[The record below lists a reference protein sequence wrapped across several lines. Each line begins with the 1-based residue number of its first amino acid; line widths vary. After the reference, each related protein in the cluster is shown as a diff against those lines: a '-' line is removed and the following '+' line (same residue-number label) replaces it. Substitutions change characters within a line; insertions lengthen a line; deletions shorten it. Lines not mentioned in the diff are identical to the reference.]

1 MWCIIYLD
9 TVLKYIKRGKS
20 MKKLTSILLSAIIML
35 TAVVGFD
42 LTAYA
47 GSYDTTA
54 KAKSYTLGTTT
65 TGYFSSNDRID
76 FLKVDVPQSGRIDF
90 TMEDSDDGYYIRI
103 YSSKNLDDYVN
114 SDVISISYNSNL
126 GKAYGTDYIYLV
138 AGTYYFRVCSQ
149 YYNQSSNYTLTTSF
163 TSANESFPESLDV
176 NNNIIGN
183 ANPISLDTT
192 YNGMLGENDDVDFYK
207 FNVTADAVIVNLKS
221 EKEISFRIYTLT
233 GEEVTSTYY
242 SRFNSSTNTATTSET
257 ISLSNG
263 TYCLKL
269 WRGYY
274 DKCFYSFSINSPHQ
288 HSYNYAY
295 TVKST
300 YTSQGYDVYT
310 CSCGASYTTNYKAV
324 KKLGKVNL
332 KSVSSARKN
341 HKIKAS
347 WDKKSGAN
355 GYQIYYSRNKNFKN
369 FSAKKIVKGGKT
381 TSYVG
386 KNFTK
391 GRKYYVKVRAYK
403 NVNGRK
409 IYGKW
414 SNVKTVK
421 CK

>member
-1 MWCIIYLD
+1 
-9 TVLKYIKRGKS
+9 

-47 GSYDTTA
+47 GAGSHDTTA
-54 KAKSYTLGTTT
+54 NAKSYTLGTTT

-90 TMEDSDDGYYIRI
+90 VSEGSDSYDI
-103 YSSKNLDDYVN
+103 YLYSAKDLDSYFAYV
-114 SDVISISYNSNL
+114 SVYYNSNL
-126 GKAYGTDYIYLV
+126 GKSYDEDFAYLV
-138 AGTYYFRVCSQ
+138 AGTYYFKVSGDS
-149 YYNQSSNYTLTTSF
+149 NENYTIRTSF
-163 TSANESFPESLDV
+163 TPANESFPESLDV

-183 ANPISLDTT
+183 ANPISLNAT
-192 YNGMLGENDDVDFYK
+192 YNGMLGENDDIDFYS
-207 FNVTADAVIVNLKS
+207 FTVPSGAQIINIKS
-221 EKEISFRIYTLT
+221 NASIDFSVYSTT
-233 GEEVTSTYY
+233 GEKIAGTWSAYKNNSTGI
-242 SRFNSSTNTATTSET
+242 AETSESV
-257 ISLSNG
+257 SLNAG
-263 TYCLKL
+263 TYCLKISKYG
-269 WRGYY
+269 RSDTY
-274 DKCFYSFSINSPHQ
+274 DCFYSFSINSPHQ

-310 CSCGASYTTNYKAV
+310 CSCGDSYTTNYKAV

-332 KSVSSARKN
+332 KSVSSTRKK
-341 HKIKAS
+341 HAIKAS
-347 WDKKSGAN
+347 WNKKSGAN

-369 FSAKKIVKGGKT
+369 LSAKKIVKGGKK

-409 IYGKW
+409 VYGKW

>member
-1 MWCIIYLD
+1 MWCIIYSD

-47 GSYDTTA
+47 GAGSHDTTA
-54 KAKSYTLGTTT
+54 NAKSYTLGTTT

-90 TMEDSDDGYYIRI
+90 VSEGSDSYDI
-103 YSSKNLDDYVN
+103 YLYSAKDLDSYFAYV
-114 SDVISISYNSNL
+114 SVYYNSNL
-126 GKAYGTDYIYLV
+126 GKSYDEDFAYLV
-138 AGTYYFRVCSQ
+138 AGTYYFKVSGDS
-149 YYNQSSNYTLTTSF
+149 NENYTIRTSF
-163 TSANESFPESLDV
+163 TPANESFPESLDV

-183 ANPISLDTT
+183 ANPISLNAT
-192 YNGMLGENDDVDFYK
+192 YNGMLGENDDIDFYS
-207 FNVTADAVIVNLKS
+207 FTVPSGAEIINIKS
-221 EKEISFRIYTLT
+221 NASIDFSVYSTT
-233 GEEVTSTYY
+233 GEKIAGTWSAYKNNSTGI
-242 SRFNSSTNTATTSET
+242 AETSESV
-257 ISLSNG
+257 SLNAG
-263 TYCLKL
+263 TYCLKISKYG
-269 WRGYY
+269 RSDTY
-274 DKCFYSFSINSPHQ
+274 DCFYSFSINSPHQ

-332 KSVSSARKN
+332 KSVSSARKK
-341 HKIKAS
+341 HTIKAS

-355 GYQIYYSRNKNFKN
+355 GYQIYYSRNKNFKKL
-369 FSAKKIVKGGKT
+369 SAKKIVKGGKK

-409 IYGKW
+409 VYGKW

>member
-1 MWCIIYLD
+1 
-9 TVLKYIKRGKS
+9 

-138 AGTYYFRVCSQ
+138 AGTYYFRVCSNN
-149 YYNQSSNYTLTTSF
+149 YNQSSNYTLTTSF
-163 TSANESFPESLDV
+163 TPANESFPESLDV

-207 FNVTADAVIVNLKS
+207 FNVTADAVTVNLKS
-221 EKEISFRIYTLT
+221 EKVLSFCIYTLT
-233 GEEVTSTYY
+233 GEEVTSNYY

-257 ISLSNG
+257 ISLSSG

-332 KSVSSARKN
+332 KSVSSARKK
-341 HKIKAS
+341 HAIKAS

-355 GYQIYYSRNKNFKN
+355 GYQIYYSRNKNFKKL
-369 FSAKKIVKGGKT
+369 SAKKIVKGGKK

-409 IYGKW
+409 VYGKW

>member
-9 TVLKYIKRGKS
+9 TVLKYIKRGKG

-47 GSYDTTA
+47 GAGSYDTTA
-54 KAKSYTLGTTT
+54 NAKSYTLGTTT

-76 FLKVDVPQSGRIDF
+76 FLKVNVPQSGRIDF
-90 TMEDSDDGYYIRI
+90 TAEGTKSYSVCIYPSNATEDEVKHNYIGY
-103 YSSKNLDDYVN
+103 ND
-114 SDVISISYNSNL
+114 NL
-126 GKAYGTDYIYLV
+126 GKAYSECYAYLV
-138 AGTYYFRVCSQ
+138 AGTYYFKVSG
-149 YYNQSSNYTLTTSF
+149 YSNENYTIRTSF

-207 FNVTADAVIVNLKS
+207 FNVTADAVTVNLKS
-221 EKEISFRIYTLT
+221 EKVLSFCIYTLT
-233 GEEVTSTYY
+233 GEKVTSNYY
-242 SRFNSSTNTATTSET
+242 SDFNSSTNTATTSET
-257 ISLSNG
+257 ISLSSG

-310 CSCGASYTTNYKAV
+310 CSCGDSYTTNYKAV

-332 KSVSSARKN
+332 KSVSSARKK
-341 HKIKAS
+341 HTIKAS

-355 GYQIYYSRNKNFKN
+355 GYQIYYSRNKNFKKL
-369 FSAKKIVKGGKT
+369 SAKKIVKGGKK

-409 IYGKW
+409 VYGKW
-414 SNVKTVK
+414 SNVKIVK

>member
-1 MWCIIYLD
+1 
-9 TVLKYIKRGKS
+9 

-47 GSYDTTA
+47 GAGSYDTIA

-65 TGYFSSNDRID
+65 TGYFSSNDMID

-90 TMEDSDDGYYIRI
+90 IAEGTGVYRI
-103 YSSKNLDDYVN
+103 YIYPSNATEDKVDYN
-114 SDVISISYNSNL
+114 YIGYNDNL
-126 GKAYGTDYIYLV
+126 GKAYSECCAYLV
-138 AGTYYFRVCSQ
+138 AGTYYFKVSG
-149 YYNQSSNYTLTTSF
+149 SSNENYTIRTSF
-163 TSANESFPESLDV
+163 TPANESFPESLDV

-192 YNGMLGENDDVDFYK
+192 YNGMLGKNDDIDFYS
-207 FNVTADAVIVNLKS
+207 FTVPSGTQIINISANENVYFSVYS
-221 EKEISFRIYTLT
+221 MT
-233 GEEVTSTYY
+233 GEKIAGRWYVSKNDSTGV
-242 SRFNSSTNTATTSET
+242 ASESESV
-257 ISLSNG
+257 SLDAG
-263 TYCLKL
+263 TYCLKIEK
-269 WRGYY
+269 GYA
-274 DKCFYSFSINSPHQ
+274 CFYSFSINSPHQ

-332 KSVSSARKN
+332 KSVSSARKK
-341 HKIKAS
+341 HAIKAS
-347 WDKKSGAN
+347 WNKKSGAN

-369 FSAKKIVKGGKT
+369 LSAKKIVKGGKK

-391 GRKYYVKVRAYK
+391 GKKYYVKVRAYK

-409 IYGKW
+409 VYGKW

>member
-90 TMEDSDDGYYIRI
+90 VSEGSDSYDI
-103 YSSKNLDDYVN
+103 YLYSAKDLDSYFAYV
-114 SDVISISYNSNL
+114 SVYYNSNL
-126 GKAYGTDYIYLV
+126 GKSYDEDFAYLV
-138 AGTYYFRVCSQ
+138 AGTYYFKVSGD
-149 YYNQSSNYTLTTSF
+149 SNEDYTIRTSF
-163 TSANESFPESLDV
+163 TPANESFPESLDV

-183 ANPISLDTT
+183 ANPISLNAT
-192 YNGMLGENDDVDFYK
+192 YNGMLGENDSIDFYS
-207 FNVTADAVIVNLKS
+207 FTVPSGAQIINIKS
-221 EKEISFRIYTLT
+221 NASIDFSVYSMT
-233 GEEVTSTYY
+233 GERIAGSWSAYKNNSTGM
-242 SRFNSSTNTATTSET
+242 AETSESV
-257 ISLSNG
+257 SLNAG
-263 TYCLKL
+263 TYCLKISKY
-269 WRGYY
+269 GSSDTY
-274 DKCFYSFSINSPHQ
+274 DCFYSFSINSPHQ

-332 KSVSSARKN
+332 KSISSARKR
-341 HKIKAS
+341 HTIKAS

-369 FSAKKIVKGGKT
+369 LSAKKIVKGGKK

-403 NVNGRK
+403 IVNGK
-409 IYGKW
+409 KVYGKW
-414 SNVKTVK
+414 SSVKSVK

>member
-1 MWCIIYLD
+1 
-9 TVLKYIKRGKS
+9 

-54 KAKSYTLGTTT
+54 NAKGYTLGTTT

-90 TMEDSDDGYYIRI
+90 VSEGSDSYHI
-103 YSSKNLDDYVN
+103 YLYSAKDLDSYFAYVG
-114 SDVISISYNSNL
+114 VYYNSNL
-126 GKAYGTDYIYLV
+126 GKSYDEDYAYLV
-138 AGTYYFRVCSQ
+138 AGTYYFKVSGDS
-149 YYNQSSNYTLTTSF
+149 NENYTIRTSF
-163 TSANESFPESLDV
+163 TPANESFPESLDV

-192 YNGMLGENDDVDFYK
+192 YNGMLGENDSIDFYS
-207 FNVTADAVIVNLKS
+207 FTVPSGTQVINIKS
-221 EKEISFRIYTLT
+221 NASIDFSVYSMAGERIAGVWSVYKNNST
-233 GEEVTSTYY
+233 GIAE
-242 SRFNSSTNTATTSET
+242 TSESV
-257 ISLSNG
+257 SLNAG
-263 TYCLKL
+263 TYCLKISKY
-269 WRGYY
+269 GSSDTY
-274 DKCFYSFSINSPHQ
+274 DCFYSFSINSPHQ

-310 CSCGASYTTNYKAV
+310 CSCGDSYTTNYKAV

-369 FSAKKIVKGGKT
+369 LSAKKIVKGGKT

>member
-1 MWCIIYLD
+1 
-9 TVLKYIKRGKS
+9 
-20 MKKLTSILLSAIIML
+20 MKKLTSILLSAIIIL

-47 GSYDTTA
+47 GAGSYDTTA
-54 KAKSYTLGTTT
+54 KAMSYTLGTTT

-90 TMEDSDDGYYIRI
+90 VSEGSDSYYIYL
-103 YSSKNLDDYVN
+103 YSAKDLDSNFAYVG
-114 SDVISISYNSNL
+114 VYYNSNL
-126 GKAYGTDYIYLV
+126 GKSYDEDYAYLV
-138 AGTYYFRVCSQ
+138 AGTYYFKVSGDS
-149 YYNQSSNYTLTTSF
+149 NENYTIRTSF
-163 TSANESFPESLDV
+163 NPANESFPESLYV

-192 YNGMLGENDDVDFYK
+192 YNGMLGENDDIDFYSFTVPSGTQIINISANQSICFSVYSMTGEK
-207 FNVTADAVIVNLKS
+207 IAGSWYAYKNDSTGVASKS
-221 EKEISFRIYTLT
+221 ES
-233 GEEVTSTYY
+233 V
-242 SRFNSSTNTATTSET
+242 
-257 ISLSNG
+257 SLDAG
-263 TYCLKL
+263 TYCLKIE
-269 WRGYY
+269 RGRYS
-274 DKCFYSFSINSPHQ
+274 CFYSFSINSPHQ

-310 CSCGASYTTNYKAV
+310 CSCGDSYTTNYKAV

-332 KSVSSARKN
+332 KSVSSARKR
-341 HKIKAS
+341 HTIKAS
-347 WDKKSGAN
+347 WNKKSGAN

-369 FSAKKIVKGGKT
+369 LSAKKIVKGGKK

-391 GRKYYVKVRAYK
+391 GKKYYVKVRAYK

-409 IYGKW
+409 VYGKW

>member
-9 TVLKYIKRGKS
+9 TVLKYIKRGKG

-47 GSYDTTA
+47 GAGSYDTTA
-54 KAKSYTLGTTT
+54 KAMSYTLGTTT
-65 TGYFSSNDRID
+65 TGYFSSNDNID

-90 TMEDSDDGYYIRI
+90 TAEGTESYYVYIYPSNATEDIVDANYIH
-103 YSSKNLDDYVN
+103 
-114 SDVISISYNSNL
+114 YNDNL
-126 GKAYGTDYIYLV
+126 GKAYSECYAYLV
-138 AGTYYFRVCSQ
+138 AGTYYFKVDGNYSNCR
-149 YYNQSSNYTLTTSF
+149 YTISSSF
-163 TSANESFPESLDV
+163 TPANESFPESLDV

-192 YNGMLGENDDVDFYK
+192 YNGMLGENDDIDFYS
-207 FNVTADAVIVNLKS
+207 FTVPSGTQIIN
-221 EKEISFRIYTLT
+221 ISANESIYFSVYSMT
-233 GEEVTSTYY
+233 GEEIAGRWYAYQNDSTGVA
-242 SRFNSSTNTATTSET
+242 SKSESV
-257 ISLSNG
+257 SLDAG
-263 TYCLKL
+263 TYCLKIEKYS
-269 WRGYY
+269 RA
-274 DKCFYSFSINSPHQ
+274 CFYSFSINSPHQ

-332 KSVSSARKN
+332 KSVSSARKR
-341 HKIKAS
+341 HTIKAS
-347 WDKKSGAN
+347 WNKKSGAN
-355 GYQIYYSRNKNFKN
+355 GYQIYYSRNKNFKKL
-369 FSAKKIVKGGKT
+369 SAKKIVKGGKK

-409 IYGKW
+409 VYGKW

>member
-1 MWCIIYLD
+1 MWCIIYSD

-47 GSYDTTA
+47 GAGSHDTTA
-54 KAKSYTLGTTT
+54 NAKSYTLGTTT

-90 TMEDSDDGYYIRI
+90 VSEGSDSYDI
-103 YSSKNLDDYVN
+103 YLYSAKDLDSYFAYV
-114 SDVISISYNSNL
+114 SVYYNSNL
-126 GKAYGTDYIYLV
+126 GKSYDEDFAYLV
-138 AGTYYFRVCSQ
+138 AGTYYFKVSGDS
-149 YYNQSSNYTLTTSF
+149 NENYTIRTSF
-163 TSANESFPESLDV
+163 TPANESFPESLDV

-183 ANPISLDTT
+183 ANPISLNAT
-192 YNGMLGENDDVDFYK
+192 YNGMLGENDDIDFYS
-207 FNVTADAVIVNLKS
+207 FTVPSGAQIINIKS
-221 EKEISFRIYTLT
+221 NASIDFSVYSTT
-233 GEEVTSTYY
+233 GEKIAGTWSAYKNNSTGI
-242 SRFNSSTNTATTSET
+242 AETSESV
-257 ISLSNG
+257 SLNAG
-263 TYCLKL
+263 TYCLKISKYG
-269 WRGYY
+269 RSDTY
-274 DKCFYSFSINSPHQ
+274 DCFYSFSINSPHQ

-332 KSVSSARKN
+332 KSVSSARKK
-341 HKIKAS
+341 HAIKAS

-355 GYQIYYSRNKNFKN
+355 GYQIYYSRNKNFKKL
-369 FSAKKIVKGGKT
+369 SAKKIVKGGKK

-403 NVNGRK
+403 NVNGQK
-409 IYGKW
+409 VYGKW
-414 SNVKTVK
+414 SNVKSVK

>member
-1 MWCIIYLD
+1 
-9 TVLKYIKRGKS
+9 

-47 GSYDTTA
+47 GAFDTTA

-90 TMEDSDDGYYIRI
+90 VSEGSDSYYIYLYSAKDLDSDFA
-103 YSSKNLDDYVN
+103 YVG
-114 SDVISISYNSNL
+114 VYYNSNL
-126 GKAYGTDYIYLV
+126 GKSYDEDYAYLV
-138 AGTYYFRVCSQ
+138 AGTYYFKVSG
-149 YYNQSSNYTLTTSF
+149 YSNENYTIRTSF

-192 YNGMLGENDDVDFYK
+192 YNGMLGENDDIDFYS
-207 FNVTADAVIVNLKS
+207 FTVPSGTQVINIKS
-221 EKEISFRIYTLT
+221 NASIYFSVYSMT
-233 GEEVTSTYY
+233 GEQIAGSWSAYKNNSTGM
-242 SRFNSSTNTATTSET
+242 AETSESV
-257 ISLSNG
+257 SLNAG
-263 TYCLKL
+263 TYCLKISKYG
-269 WRGYY
+269 RSDTY
-274 DKCFYSFSINSPHQ
+274 DCFYSFSINSPHQ

-310 CSCGASYTTNYKAV
+310 CSCGDSYTTNYKAV

-332 KSVSSARKN
+332 KSVSSARKR
-341 HKIKAS
+341 HTIKAS

-355 GYQIYYSRNKNFKN
+355 GYQIYYSRNKNFKKL
-369 FSAKKIVKGGKT
+369 SAKKIVKGGKK

-391 GRKYYVKVRAYK
+391 GKKYYVKVRAYK

-409 IYGKW
+409 VYGKW

>member
-1 MWCIIYLD
+1 
-9 TVLKYIKRGKS
+9 

-47 GSYDTTA
+47 GAYDTTA

-65 TGYFSSNDRID
+65 TGYFSSNDNID

-90 TMEDSDDGYYIRI
+90 TAEGTESYYIYI
-103 YSSKNLDDYVN
+103 YPSNATEDKVDY
-114 SDVISISYNSNL
+114 DYIYYNDNL
-126 GKAYGTDYIYLV
+126 GKAYRECYAYLV
-138 AGTYYFRVCSQ
+138 AGTYYFKVDGN
-149 YYNQSSNYTLTTSF
+149 YYNNSYTISSSF
-163 TSANESFPESLDV
+163 TPANESFPESLNV
-176 NNNIIGN
+176 IIGN

-192 YNGMLGENDDVDFYK
+192 YNGMLGENDDVDFYS
-207 FNVTADAVIVNLKS
+207 FTVPSGTQIIN
-221 EKEISFRIYTLT
+221 ISANESIYFSVYSMT
-233 GEEVTSTYY
+233 GEEIAGRWYAYQNDSTGVA
-242 SRFNSSTNTATTSET
+242 SKSESV
-257 ISLSNG
+257 SLDAG
-263 TYCLKL
+263 TYCLKIEKYS
-269 WRGYY
+269 RA
-274 DKCFYSFSINSPHQ
+274 CFYSFSINSPHQ

-332 KSVSSARKN
+332 KSVSSARKK
-341 HKIKAS
+341 HTIKAS

-355 GYQIYYSRNKNFKN
+355 GYQIYYSRNKNFKKV
-369 FSAKKIVKGGKT
+369 SAKKIVKGGKK

-403 NVNGRK
+403 NVNGQK
-409 IYGKW
+409 VYGKW

>member
-1 MWCIIYLD
+1 
-9 TVLKYIKRGKS
+9 

-65 TGYFSSNDRID
+65 TGYFSSNDMID

-90 TMEDSDDGYYIRI
+90 TAEGTKGYDIYIYPSNATEDKVDYNYI
-103 YSSKNLDDYVN
+103 DYN
-114 SDVISISYNSNL
+114 YNL
-126 GKAYGTDYIYLV
+126 GKAYSECYTYLV
-138 AGTYYFRVCSQ
+138 AGTYYFKVSGNWSNCS
-149 YYNQSSNYTLTTSF
+149 YTISSSF
-163 TSANESFPESLDV
+163 TPANESFPESLDV

-192 YNGMLGENDDVDFYK
+192 YNGMLGENDDIDFYS
-207 FNVTADAVIVNLKS
+207 FTVPSGTQIIN
-221 EKEISFRIYTLT
+221 ISANQGICFSVYSMT
-233 GEEVTSTYY
+233 GERIAGRWYATKNDSTGI
-242 SRFNSSTNTATTSET
+242 ASESESV
-257 ISLSNG
+257 SLDAG
-263 TYCLKL
+263 TYCLKIQKDS
-269 WRGYY
+269 YS
-274 DKCFYSFSINSPHQ
+274 CFYSFSINSPHQ

-332 KSVSSARKN
+332 KSVSSARKK
-341 HKIKAS
+341 HAIKAS

-355 GYQIYYSRNKNFKN
+355 GYQIYYSRNKNFKKV
-369 FSAKKIVKGGKT
+369 SAKKIVKGGKKLHMWART
-381 TSYVG
+381 LQ
-386 KNFTK
+386 
-391 GRKYYVKVRAYK
+391 RAES
-403 NVNGRK
+403 
-409 IYGKW
+409 IM
-414 SNVKTVK
+414 
-421 CK
+421 

>member
-1 MWCIIYLD
+1 
-9 TVLKYIKRGKS
+9 

-47 GSYDTTA
+47 GAGSYDTTA

-65 TGYFSSNDRID
+65 TGYFSSNDNID
-76 FLKVDVPQSGRIDF
+76 FLKVYVPKSGRIDF
-90 TMEDSDDGYYIRI
+90 VLEGTTGYSFYA
-103 YSSKNLDDYVN
+103 YSSKNLDRKILSKN
-114 SDVISISYNSNL
+114 IGFNFNL
-126 GKAYGTDYIYLV
+126 GKAYEEFCAYLV
-138 AGTYYFRVCSQ
+138 AGTYYFMVCRDC
-149 YYNQSSNYTLTTSF
+149 SNESYKISTSF

-176 NNNIIGN
+176 NDNIIGN

-192 YNGMLGENDDVDFYK
+192 YNGMLGENDDVDFYSFTVPNGTQVINIK
-207 FNVTADAVIVNLKS
+207 SNASIDFSVYSITGERIAGGWCAYKNDATGIASKS
-221 EKEISFRIYTLT
+221 ES
-233 GEEVTSTYY
+233 V
-242 SRFNSSTNTATTSET
+242 
-257 ISLSNG
+257 SLDAG
-263 TYCLKL
+263 TYCLKIEK
-269 WRGYY
+269 GTYS
-274 DKCFYSFSINSPHQ
+274 CFYSFSINSPHQ

-300 YTSQGYDVYT
+300 YKSQGYDVYT
-310 CSCGASYTTNYKAV
+310 CSCGASYTSNYKAV

-332 KSVSSARKN
+332 KSVSSARKR
-341 HKIKAS
+341 HTIKAS
-347 WDKKSGAN
+347 WNKKSGAN
-355 GYQIYYSRNKNFKN
+355 GYQIYYSRNKNFKKL
-369 FSAKKIVKGGKT
+369 SAKKIVKGGKK

-409 IYGKW
+409 VYGKW